1 MRWPTL
7 SSSTPLSLRHGADR
21 LLRAASLACALSAA
35 AVLLLILVFL
45 TQASWPLLQQPGQMF
60 GATWQPASGLFGLQA
75 MLGASLLSSLL
86 ALLLAVPTGLLVNVW
101 LIFYAPVGV
110 ARIYTAML
118 GMMASIPS
126 VVYGLWGLVVLVP
139 VLNAWV
145 PPGASLLAASIVLGL
160 MILPLLMVQADTA
173 LRESARRHMSAALCL
188 GVSRWAAIRGVLLP
202 AAWPRLWP
210 SILLQLGRALGETMA
225 VLMVAGNVVQW
236 PGSIFEPVRTL
247 TANIA
252 LEMSYAT
259 GPHLQALYLSGWL
272 LLVMALLL
280 MGLAR
285 VYGSRT

>member
-1 MRWPTL
+1 ML
-7 SSSTPLSLRHGADR
+7 SNTPLSLRQGADR
-21 LLRAASLACALSAA
+21 VLQASSLACALSAA
-35 AVLLLILVFL
+35 AVLLLVLAFL
-45 TQASWPLLQQPGQMF
+45 TQASWPMLQHAGDLLDSTWRPARGQ
-60 GATWQPASGLFGLQA
+60 FGLQT

-101 LIFYAPVGV
+101 LIFYAPTVV
-110 ARIYTAML
+110 AKGYAAML
-118 GMMASIPS
+118 GLMASIPS

-139 VLNAWV
+139 LLNDWV
-145 PPGASLLAASIVLGL
+145 PPGASLLAAGIVLGL
-160 MILPLLMVQADTA
+160 MILPLLMVQADVA
-173 LRESARRHMSAALCL
+173 LRESAHRHLSAALCL
-188 GVSRWAAIRGVLLP
+188 GVSRWAAIRGVVLR

-236 PGSIFEPVRTL
+236 PGSIFDPVRTL

-259 GPHLQALYLSGWL
+259 GPHLQALYVSGWL

-285 VYGSRT
+285 IYGRRS

>member
-1 MRWPTL
+1 M

-35 AVLLLILVFL
+35 TVLLLILVFL

-145 PPGASLLAASIVLGL
+145 PPGASLLVASIVLGL

-173 LRESARRHMSAALCL
+173 LRESARRHMPAALCL